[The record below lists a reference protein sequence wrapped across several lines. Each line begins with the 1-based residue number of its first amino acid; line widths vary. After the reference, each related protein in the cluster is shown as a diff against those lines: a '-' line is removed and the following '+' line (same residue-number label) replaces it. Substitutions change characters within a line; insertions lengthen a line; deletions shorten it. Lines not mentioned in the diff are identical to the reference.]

1 MKKNYLSILAIGA
14 IGFSLA
20 QAPNRS
26 NIAGETAFQTT
37 GKNES
42 TVSQNFHQFITP
54 KASGDTIWYEN
65 FGNGL
70 AGNNSSAAPAWTTGG
85 QNNIWTVTTQGPQ
98 GQFSNAATE
107 TIQSTTAANG
117 FAMFDSDAAQPGQSS
132 TFTDQIGWIESP
144 AIDLSAYSE
153 VSLHFQQAYRHCC
166 AGGFLFR
173 VQFSDNNFTST
184 PTTYTVNV
192 PGIGANQF
200 TGTDT
205 RLVNIKSFLQSATD
219 LTNVKMRFLFDG
231 TGGTSHYFWSV
242 DDVALIETYENN
254 LNLLTREIGYG
265 QFQYPAHIFPQHQ
278 LTEVTFSGRVQ
289 NDGLVANNNVRLEVN
304 VTNNGAPVGTLT
316 SQGTTLNAGAVDSLV
331 TTSWLPTGAP
341 GTEYDLTFM
350 TTQDETE
357 EFMLN
362 TVREDILRITDTVF
376 GVDNF
381 TISGAF
387 TNFSSQP
394 GQPVKI
400 GNVMEIMEDTWAT
413 SMSIFVMNRPS
424 NVGQLVFGELRAWND
439 AAGDFIYL
447 SETDPLEVVNNQL
460 GTFVTMKLIEP
471 VFLEAGTE
479 ILLLAGHFGS
489 GSSSDPDMAIGM
501 SRAVRGGLVF
511 GYTAENNLVQL
522 LEPRS
527 ILARLN
533 LVFDLSNENIVT
545 NNVKVSNAYPN
556 PTTQT
561 TSVDI
566 TLNNATELSYK
577 VVDMAGKVMVQANKG
592 MLSAGGHQIT
602 IDASTFASGMY
613 YLNIQTAE
621 GTTTKKII
629 VSK

>member
-1 MKKNYLSILAIGA
+1 
-14 IGFSLA
+14 
-20 QAPNRS
+20 
-26 NIAGETAFQTT
+26 
-37 GKNES
+37 
-42 TVSQNFHQFITP
+42 
-54 KASGDTIWYEN
+54 
-65 FGNGL
+65 
-70 AGNNSSAAPAWTTGG
+70 
-85 QNNIWTVTTQGPQ
+85 
-98 GQFSNAATE
+98 
-107 TIQSTTAANG
+107 
-117 FAMFDSDAAQPGQSS
+117 
-132 TFTDQIGWIESP
+132 DQIGWIESP
-144 AIDLSAYSE
+144 AIDLTNYPE
-153 VSLHFQQAYRHCC
+153 VSLRFQQAYRHCC
-166 AGGFLFR
+166 ANGFLFR
-173 VQFSDNNFTST
+173 VQFSDNNFTTT

-192 PGIGANQF
+192 PGISANQF

-205 RLVNIKSFLQSATD
+205 RLVNIKSFLQTATD

-254 LNLLTREIGYG
+254 INLLTREIGYG

-278 LTEVTFSGRVQ
+278 LTEVTFSGRVR

-304 VTNNGAPVGTLT
+304 VSNNGAPVGTVT
-316 SQGTTLNAGAVDSLV
+316 SPGTVLNAGIVDSLV
-331 TTSWLPTGAP
+331 TTSWLPTGNP

-350 TTQDETE
+350 TAQDETD
-357 EFMLN
+357 EFIIN
-362 TVREDILRITDTVF
+362 TVREDVLRITDTVF

-394 GQPVKI
+394 GQAVKI
-400 GNVMEIMEDTWAT
+400 GNVMEIIENTWAT
-413 SMSIFVMNRPS
+413 SISIYIMNRPD
-424 NVGQLVFGELRAWND
+424 NVGQLVFGELRAWD
-439 AAGDFIYL
+439 DVAGDFIYL
-447 SETDPLEVVNNQL
+447 TETDPLEVANNQL
-460 GTFVTMKLIEP
+460 GSFVTINFIEP

-489 GSSSDPDMAIGM
+489 GNSTDPDMAIGM

-511 GYTAENNLVQL
+511 GYTADNNLVQL

-527 ILARLN
+527 ILTRLN
-533 LVFDLSNENIVT
+533 LVFDLSSEDIVAK
-545 NNVKVSNAYPN
+545 NVLVSNAYPN
-556 PTTQT
+556 PTIQT

-577 VVDMAGKVMVQANKG
+577 VVDMAGKVMVQSNEG
-592 MLSAGGHQIT
+592 LLSAGGHQIT